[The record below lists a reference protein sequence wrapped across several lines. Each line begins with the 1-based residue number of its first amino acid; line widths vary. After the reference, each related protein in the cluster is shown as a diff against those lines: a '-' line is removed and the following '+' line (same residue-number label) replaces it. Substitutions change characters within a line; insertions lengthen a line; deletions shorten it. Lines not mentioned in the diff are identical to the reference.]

1 MASLTAGDMRIAF
14 GDLPGIESIQTLA
27 AIERAKERGVN
38 IELIILNDE
47 DLAAQAI
54 VGGQADVGI
63 GSPYTLIQKVGVPI
77 RLFAQISTQ
86 RFFPVV
92 NAEEYKSWKDL
103 DGQEV
108 VVQARGSGTE
118 AVMMLMAKQNGISFS
133 KVSYVPGSEVRRNA
147 MLQGTIKASIVDA
160 ANRRALEQEAP
171 GKFIVLPVE
180 GVSATDEGLFA
191 TEAYLKNNAAD
202 VDILVEEL
210 MKTAREITENPQAA
224 VDMRN
229 KYNLLSDLGGDAD
242 GEIDALLDDVDNH
255 LVEGE
260 VHLHFR
266 VLPQE
271 AVDDGHQIGH
281 AKGHRR
287 VDAQGALHLLLDGAD
302 AMAQVV
308 DLLEYRHAAGVELR
322 AGLRQVDAPRRAV
335 EQPRTQPLLQ
345 HLHVLGRS
353 RRRNAKMPC
362 SFCKAAVSR
371 DAGKYCHHHQL
382 VHEILAL

>member
-1 MASLTAGDMRIAF
+1 MASLTRRVVLATAFAATLGFAIPVEAANAGDMRIAF

-229 KYNLLSDLGGDAD
+229 KYNLLSDLGADAD
-242 GEIDALLDDVDNH
+242 GEIAAYYK
-255 LVEGE
+255 ETA
-260 VHLHFR
+260 
-266 VLPQE
+266 E
-271 AVDDGHQIGH
+271 A
-281 AKGHRR
+281 
-287 VDAQGALHLLLDGAD
+287 GALALNGGGAD
-302 AMAQVV
+302 AAKE
-308 DLLEYRHAAGVELR
+308 DFEFFTAAGQIEGDPATLKVEDFWDL
-322 AGLRQVDAPRRAV
+322 APIDR
-335 EQPRTQPLLQ
+335 
-345 HLHVLGRS
+345 VLGTL
-353 RRRNAKMPC
+353 
-362 SFCKAAVSR
+362 
-371 DAGKYCHHHQL
+371 GKK
-382 VHEILAL
+382 